1 MTEEENTEEQVEQVE
16 QSQESPPEESNSLF
30 DALFTAADESPTIEE
45 EVEEEPREI
54 PVSLTEAV
62 DNLDQP
68 TDEPAEVEEVTEEH
82 EPEGEAE
89 VEVKVEKTKPK
100 KKKVRQVVDPEVEEI
115 DPEPEYSF
123 PEEDPDKE
131 FIDSLLP
138 EERDIYETAKFASE
152 NLDGYAGKDTEFK
165 DYFSKTKKYIEKR
178 LSEDPHAD
186 LSNDEDYQAFI
197 SKNRPEFS
205 QIDIKKVDRERSIS
219 EAMKRIEQKQ
229 APEKERARVEQ
240 ERAKKEPIVLRK
252 KAEFR
257 NYSVKS
263 IPEDFAEQV
272 KDEESIRKFA
282 ETNPL
287 EFQIVDN
294 LTRELHNMG
303 DTLLDITQNMVS
315 YDESNTQHARLL
327 NWVNQEQDQYI
338 KTGQT
343 QHEGKTFMRR
353 ERYFR
358 LPESKRAPY
367 YTWSDGDLIAI
378 LTMRAKQRITESIEM
393 QRQLLENSGYARQA
407 QVQAPKPKAVAVK
420 RSAPP
425 SVNSAPRPGNTPD
438 ATPKTSKKSAFESV
452 LGL

>member
-1 MTEEENTEEQVEQVE
+1 MTEENTEEEVEEQVE
-16 QSQESPPEESNSLF
+16 EVPAEESNSLF
-30 DALFTAADESPTIEE
+30 DALFSAADETLIAEE
-45 EVEEEPREI
+45 EDEPTEK
-54 PVSLTEAV
+54 PMSLTEAV
-62 DNLDQP
+62 DNLDRVP
-68 TDEPAEVEEVTEEH
+68 HVEDSVEEEL

-89 VEVKVEKTKPK
+89 VVEEVKVEKSKPK
-100 KKKVRQVVDPEVEEI
+100 KKKVRQVVDPEVEDE
-115 DPEPEYSF
+115 PQPEYSF
-123 PEEDPDKE
+123 PEEDPDKD
-131 FIDSLLP
+131 FVDSLLP

-152 NLDGYAGKDTEFK
+152 NLDGYAGKDSEFK
-165 DYFSKTKKYIEKR
+165 DYFSKTKKYIENR

-197 SKNRPEFS
+197 SKNRPDFS
-205 QIDIKKVDRERSIS
+205 QVDIKKVDRERSVS
-219 EAMKRIEQKQ
+219 EAMKRIEEKQ

-240 ERAKKEPIVLRK
+240 ERVKKEPGALKK

-257 NYSVKS
+257 NYSVNS
-263 IPEDFAEQV
+263 IPEELSEQI
-272 KDEESIRKFA
+272 KDPESIKKFA

-315 YDESNTQHARLL
+315 YDQGNAQHTRLL
-327 NWVNQEQDQYI
+327 NWVNQEQEQYI

-358 LPESKRAPY
+358 LPESKRTPY

-378 LTMRAKQRITESIEM
+378 LTMRAKQRISESLGM
-393 QRQLLENSGYARQA
+393 QRQLLEKSGYARQA
-407 QVQAPKPKAVAVK
+407 QAQTQAPKAKAPA
-420 RSAPP
+420 RRASPP
-425 SVNSAPRPGNTPD
+425 SVNPTPRPGNTPD
-438 ATPKTSKKSAFESV
+438 STPRNTGKSAFETV

>member
-1 MTEEENTEEQVEQVE
+1 MTEENTEEKVEEQVE
-16 QSQESPPEESNSLF
+16 EQPQEAPAEEGNSLF
-30 DALFTAADESPTIEE
+30 DALFTAADETPVA
-45 EVEEEPREI
+45 EVEQEEPTEI
-54 PVSLTEAV
+54 PVSLSEAV
-62 DNLDQP
+62 DSLDEVP
-68 TDEPAEVEEVTEEH
+68 EAESIEEEI

-89 VEVKVEKTKPK
+89 VVEEVKVEKSKPK
-100 KKKVRQVVDPEVEEI
+100 KKKVRQVVDPEVEDE
-115 DPEPEYSF
+115 PQPEYSF

-131 FIDSLLP
+131 FVDSLLP

-152 NLDGYAGKDTEFK
+152 NLDGYSGKDSEFK

-205 QIDIKKVDRERSIS
+205 QIDIKKVDRERNIS

-240 ERAKKEPIVLRK
+240 ERAKKEPTVLRK

-257 NYSVKS
+257 NYSVNS
-263 IPEDFAEQV
+263 IPEELAEQV
-272 KDEESIRKFA
+272 KDEESIKKFA

-327 NWVNQEQDQYI
+327 NWVNQEQEQYI

-378 LTMRAKQRITESIEM
+378 LTMRAKQRINESLGM
-393 QRQLLENSGYARQA
+393 QRQLLEKSGYARQA
-407 QVQAPKPKAVAVK
+407 QAQAPKAKAPAKRATPPAV
-420 RSAPP
+420 S
-425 SVNSAPRPGNTPD
+425 STPRPGNTPD
-438 ATPKTSKKSAFESV
+438 ATPKTANKSAFEAV